1 MKSIL
6 LYNNIRTVDRYWL
19 KENKVAY
26 IYIYIY
32 IYTHTQLMGKDD
44 FNVVLGLM
52 KLKKK
57 ISVFLGMEKNPG
69 FMYVKIN
76 YMRFHL
82 NFKMSL
88 NL

>member
-1 MKSIL
+1 
-6 LYNNIRTVDRYWL
+6 
-19 KENKVAY
+19 
-26 IYIYIY
+26 
-32 IYTHTQLMGKDD
+32 MGKDD

-88 NL
+88 NF